1 MADQDRYE
9 RRRQEHSSAYPYDD
23 GWAVWDLMER
33 RQVGYFANLERA
45 KADVKERN
53 KSAACGERGRTVVS
67 GQPAVVS
74 AKTAKPQVAR
84 IPAGLFGETNG
95 R

>member
-9 RRRQEHSSAYPYDD
+9 RRRQEHSSAYPYDE
-23 GWAVWDLMER
+23 GWAVWDLKEK

-53 KSAACGERGRTVVS
+53 KSAAGT
-67 GQPAVVS
+67 GQPAGTI
-74 AKTAKPQVAR
+74 A
-84 IPAGLFGETNG
+84 AGLFGG
-95 R
+95 K